1 MYSSD
6 IGVNGPVTY
15 SIVNTDGTATDK
27 ATIDSSTGVLTT
39 LQAGTIEFRV
49 TYAGAPTYWY
59 NYIDIKYDDGVYF
72 VYNSAIDKYMKTDNN
87 GNFVVQ
93 YDFEGKYSQN
103 WEIQYRGNGYYTI
116 KSDYFV
122 DLYLTAPS
130 DYSEGS
136 KILLQNYSSVIENRQ
151 LWKITRLSNGRC
163 KIQAKSHEMTDLVI
177 AISSISSG
185 GNITQ
190 QQFYNDT
197 NYVDEWN
204 LYKCVNGTEV
214 FLLGI
219 DDIGHDHES
228 SLTAIQD
235 DMFKLGYEDINFQLS
250 GNFSVETVKSYMD
263 QCRIFV
269 TRCHGNS
276 DENGT
281 FLSLGV
287 SMLSSNDIFNFDTSE
302 AIIDLTGCD
311 LMLFIACRTGN
322 HATQS
327 LPHAAVRAG
336 ATCAIGFRETINCSI
351 ANEWT
356 QKFFEYYSQGD
367 TVEQACQKAVND
379 VMENNNND
387 DGNLGSFIIVR

>member
-1 MYSSD
+1 M
-6 IGVNGPVTY
+6 
-15 SIVNTDGTATDK
+15 
-27 ATIDSSTGVLTT
+27 
-39 LQAGTIEFRV
+39 
-49 TYAGAPTYWY
+49 
-59 NYIDIKYDDGVYF
+59 
-72 VYNSAIDKYMKTDNN
+72 
-87 GNFVVQ
+87 
-93 YDFEGKYSQN
+93 
-103 WEIQYRGNGYYTI
+103 
-116 KSDYFV
+116 
-122 DLYLTAPS
+122 
-130 DYSEGS
+130 
-136 KILLQNYSSVIENRQ
+136 
-151 LWKITRLSNGRC
+151 SNGRC